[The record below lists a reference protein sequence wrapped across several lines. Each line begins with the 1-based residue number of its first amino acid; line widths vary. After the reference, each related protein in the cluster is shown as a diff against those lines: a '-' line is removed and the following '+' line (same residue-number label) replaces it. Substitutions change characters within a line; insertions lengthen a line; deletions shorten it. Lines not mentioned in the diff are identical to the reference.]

1 GRLEE
6 AAVPQADEK
15 NLGAKPTAMKPF
27 RSAWRSGS
35 LLSLVSLSLTS
46 QLSLKVVAVLR
57 CTTKEWT
64 RLQ

>member
-35 LLSLVSLSLTS
+35 LLSLVSLSSYDRKLCMAGQERAAYS
-46 QLSLKVVAVLR
+46 
-57 CTTKEWT
+57 
-64 RLQ
+64 